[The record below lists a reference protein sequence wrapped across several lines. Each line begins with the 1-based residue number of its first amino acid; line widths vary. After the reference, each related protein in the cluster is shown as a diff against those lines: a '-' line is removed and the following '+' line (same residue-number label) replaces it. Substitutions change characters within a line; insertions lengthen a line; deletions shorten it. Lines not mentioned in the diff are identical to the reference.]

1 MKIKIGF
8 LWHNVSSGNLGVG
21 ALSIS
26 NMLYVKDALDSI
38 GLEGEYFT
46 IGDNEETSPNNKK
59 LVEQQIGINFTHIPF
74 SVKQLLLSPAKL
86 WRYHNLIKSLD
97 IVLDIGAGD
106 SFSDIYGFKRFFI
119 QIFTKIHAAKF
130 AKKFILSPQTIGPF
144 FSKRAELL
152 GRYII
157 NKADLVFTRDQQSFD
172 VANQLSPKARLLLA
186 TDVALRMPYQK
197 STIETSQINVGINI
211 SGLLW
216 NGGYNGKNDFNI
228 KHSYK
233 TFITNAVNYFLSL
246 ENVKIHLI
254 SHVISTIPSSIIE
267 DDFLAAMELKDKIFK
282 NNDAV
287 VVAER
292 FTNPIT
298 AKSYISSM
306 DFFTGARMHATI
318 AAFSA
323 GVPCLPYAYSRKF
336 AGLYN
341 TFGFMNVLDAREVDI
356 EEAIDILIQ
365 SYNSRNDIK
374 INIEESF
381 ETIQK
386 LGANYLESL
395 KVIIERKS

>member
-26 NMLYVKDALDSI
+26 NILYVKDALDSI

-59 LVEQQIGINFTHIPF
+59 LVEQQTGINFTHIPF

-86 WRYHNLIKSLD
+86 WRYHNLINSLD

-216 NGGYNGKNDFNI
+216 NGGYNGK
-228 KHSYK
+228 
-233 TFITNAVNYFLSL
+233 
-246 ENVKIHLI
+246 
-254 SHVISTIPSSIIE
+254 
-267 DDFLAAMELKDKIFK
+267 
-282 NNDAV
+282 
-287 VVAER
+287 
-292 FTNPIT
+292 
-298 AKSYISSM
+298 
-306 DFFTGARMHATI
+306 
-318 AAFSA
+318 
-323 GVPCLPYAYSRKF
+323 
-336 AGLYN
+336 
-341 TFGFMNVLDAREVDI
+341 
-356 EEAIDILIQ
+356 
-365 SYNSRNDIK
+365 
-374 INIEESF
+374 
-381 ETIQK
+381 
-386 LGANYLESL
+386 
-395 KVIIERKS
+395 